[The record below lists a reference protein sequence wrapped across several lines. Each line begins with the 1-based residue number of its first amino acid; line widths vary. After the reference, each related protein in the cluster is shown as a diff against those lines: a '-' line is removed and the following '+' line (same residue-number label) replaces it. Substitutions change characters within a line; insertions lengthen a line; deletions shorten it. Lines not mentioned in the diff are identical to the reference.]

1 MNPGL
6 SLKTP
11 PPSPHSEGIVLVP
24 AVLSKDPVL
33 SIKTL
38 PLRPQPASVL
48 IVHAAQLYL
57 VSPTTPTT
65 QH

>member
-1 MNPGL
+1 MIPGL

-38 PLRPQPASVL
+38 PLRPQSASVL
-48 IVHAAQLYL
+48 IVHAAQL
-57 VSPTTPTT
+57 
-65 QH
+65 